1 MPLLGK
7 IEPGTITELV
17 DSAVQ
22 AGQDAILRIEGPQHV
37 GEIQLEAGQVV
48 HASHQHTQLQETLNA
63 LCTVEEGEFMLCR
76 GDEHNASSLTPS
88 NVPVW
93 LLDTNEE
100 RRTSL
105 TQSLAQKGYSVGMLL
120 HLEDMTALLQESKPS
135 LLLLGEELATE
146 HERAL
151 LTSLQQQQH
160 MNVLLVGT
168 PRDISPQLATA
179 TKGWLEWPGATEQ
192 MESIMRRWTSPHSP
206 APSPPQS
213 AQTALQ
219 LLSHLTPT
227 MDPRQQ
233 LRLNPNPPRQLK
245 EHPLPQGWQQWL
257 FSSPHQRSV
266 QGWLQDFP
274 GPNRMG
280 HFVLRSLKQSGI
292 LQTANIPLPDSATA
306 ETLGHNVSIEEVSAL
321 ASSDISQDAFV
332 LLKVIVFGLRG
343 KRRDEWISSLQ
354 QISQTQSSRIPRD
367 RSVQIPHIPKAE
379 LARIPLRS
387 DSLLVVYGALTENA
401 VDSLLE
407 KIGTNLASFLFFI
420 DFDNH
425 EELIYIRELRKKLL
439 SRYALPD
446 LVMVSGSEGKDPAL
460 ISQQLEL
467 QGESLWHPIDT
478 FNIRTSYKLLRILLL
493 RTASSKRKK
502 KS

>member
-227 MDPRQQ
+227 MDPRA
-233 LRLNPNPPRQLK
+233 K
-245 EHPLPQGWQQWL
+245 
-257 FSSPHQRSV
+257 
-266 QGWLQDFP
+266 
-274 GPNRMG
+274 
-280 HFVLRSLKQSGI
+280 
-292 LQTANIPLPDSATA
+292 
-306 ETLGHNVSIEEVSAL
+306 
-321 ASSDISQDAFV
+321 
-332 LLKVIVFGLRG
+332 
-343 KRRDEWISSLQ
+343 
-354 QISQTQSSRIPRD
+354 SSRNYT
-367 RSVQIPHIPKAE
+367 QC
-379 LARIPLRS
+379 
-387 DSLLVVYGALTENA
+387 DSLLIGDKCGAHTVPYIEVKNNSSRVEHEATTSKVDDEQLFYCRQRGMDEEEAVALVVNGFCKDVLQ
-401 VDSLLE
+401 
-407 KIGTNLASFLFFI
+407 
-420 DFDNH
+420 
-425 EELIYIRELRKKLL
+425 
-439 SRYALPD
+439 ALP
-446 LVMVSGSEGKDPAL
+446 MEFAMEA
-460 ISQQLEL
+460 QQLVAI
-467 QGESLWHPIDT
+467 SLEG
-478 FNIRTSYKLLRILLL
+478 SVG
-493 RTASSKRKK
+493 
-502 KS
+502 